1 MFLVVVV
8 RLDFDFDVEW
18 TVNGDLMS
26 DVTLQRR
33 HAKLA
38 TMTVSVAACLPPAAR
53 LAIYFTMP
61 LCLSAVA
68 AAAVVAVDSA
78 VHPPLVRPSVARS
91 SLLDR
96 LPFASLFLPC
106 PFLPCVKPFS
116 PFRG

>member
-18 TVNGDLMS
+18 TVNGDSMS

-68 AAAVVAVDSA
+68 AAAVDSA
-78 VHPPLVRPSVARS
+78 VHPPLVRPLLAPRCLIVCHLPPSS
-91 SLLDR
+91 SLV
-96 LPFASLFLPC
+96 PS
-106 PFLPCVKPFS
+106 
-116 PFRG
+116 FRV

>member
-1 MFLVVVV
+1 
-8 RLDFDFDVEW
+8 
-18 TVNGDLMS
+18 MS

-68 AAAVVAVDSA
+68 AVAVDSA
-78 VHPPLVRPSVARS
+78 VRPSSVARS

-96 LPFASLFLPC
+96 LPFASLLHPLP
-106 PFLPCVKPFS
+106 PLSLPSVCKTILPL
-116 PFRG
+116 PGLIWRRCQLHR

>member
-38 TMTVSVAACLPPAAR
+38 TMTVSVAACRPPGHLFYNA
-53 LAIYFTMP
+53 P
-61 LCLSAVA
+61 LSVGGGGGGGGLSRP
-68 AAAVVAVDSA
+68 SA
-78 VHPPLVRPSVARS
+78 PRPSVRC
-91 SLLDR
+91 SLL
-96 LPFASLFLPC
+96 AA
-106 PFLPCVKPFS
+106 
-116 PFRG
+116 